1 MNTQECIER
10 YYDYESVPLFLDASA
25 IMSLLG
31 LSRTTVYYL
40 LQEKDFPT
48 IEIGKRRM
56 VRKEKLFE
64 WIDAH
69 ENPNS
74 CIGADSPLPYGSR
87 FSLRAGGNS

>member
-1 MNTQECIER
+1 MENKRTSDRFQSFEEI
-10 YYDYESVPLFLDASA
+10 PLYLDAKA
-25 IMSLLG
+25 LVRTLGISLTTAYAM
-31 LSRTTVYYL
+31 LS
-40 LQEKDFPT
+40 DPAFPAVK
-48 IEIGKRRM
+48 IGRKKL

-87 FSLRAGGNS
+87 FSLRAGGNP